1 MATPSLPWYPK
12 LQKLVAPTEGVANLV
27 LIGIVIATI
36 LIIWKGDSVLKAL
49 WAVYLVSP

>member
-12 LQKLVAPTEGVANLV
+12 LKKIVAPTEGVTNLV
-27 LIGIVIATI
+27 LIAIVIITLVI
-36 LIIWKGDSVLKAL
+36 LWKGDALKKAL

>member
-12 LQKLVAPTEGVANLV
+12 LKKIIAPTEGVTNLV
-27 LIGIVIATI
+27 LIGI
-36 LIIWKGDSVLKAL
+36 IIITVLVLWKGDAIKKAL